1 MAYALTT
8 PYRNETYI
16 ADGNYSTPYARLA
29 GRRLTGGT
37 IDGPIPISITD
48 IHRGISLIIN
58 GTTVTENQT
67 PSQDDLA
74 AADYYY
80 LGGHEYTIDDDVAA
94 ILIAAGYSAYVT
106 LIV

>member
-1 MAYALTT
+1 MPYSLTT
-8 PYRNETYI
+8 PYRNETWI
-16 ADGNYSTPYARLA
+16 TDGTYSTPYARLA

-58 GTTVTENQT
+58 GSTVTENQT

-80 LGGHEYTIDDDVAA
+80 LGGHEYTIANDVAA
-94 ILIAAGYSAYVT
+94 ILIAAGYGAYVT

>member
-1 MAYALTT
+1 MPYALKT
-8 PYRNETYI
+8 PYRNETWI
-16 ADGNYSTPYARLA
+16 SDSSYSTPYARLA
-29 GRRLTGGT
+29 GRRLAGGT

-48 IHRGISLIIN
+48 IHRGISLLIN
-58 GTTVTENQT
+58 GSTVTENQT

-80 LGGHEYTIDDDVAA
+80 LGGHEYTIANDVAA
-94 ILIAAGYSAYVT
+94 ILIAAGYGAYVT

>member
-1 MAYALTT
+1 M
-8 PYRNETYI
+8 
-16 ADGNYSTPYARLA
+16 
-29 GRRLTGGT
+29 TGGT

-48 IHRGISLIIN
+48 IHRGISLLIN

-80 LGGHEYTIDDDVAA
+80 LGGHEYTIENNVAT
-94 ILIAAGYSAYVT
+94 ILINAGYGEFVT
-106 LIV
+106 PVV

>member
-1 MAYALTT
+1 MAYTLTT
-8 PYRNETYI
+8 PYRNETWI
-16 ADGNYSTPYARLA
+16 ADGTYASPYARLA

-37 IDGPIPISITD
+37 INGPIPISITD

-74 AADYYY
+74 AADYYF
-80 LGGHEYTIDDDVAA
+80 LGGHEYTIENSVAQ
-94 ILIAAGYSAYVT
+94 ILIDAGYGDYVT
-106 LIV
+106 PVV

>member
-1 MAYALTT
+1 MAYALKT
-8 PYRNETYI
+8 PYRNETWI
-16 ADGNYSTPYARLA
+16 ADYTYASPYARLA
-29 GRRLTGGT
+29 GRRLAGGT

-80 LGGHEYTIDDDVAA
+80 LGGHEYTIPNNVAQ
-94 ILIAAGYSAYVT
+94 ILINAGYGAYVT
-106 LIV
+106 LIP

>member
-1 MAYALTT
+1 MPYALTT

-16 ADGNYSTPYARLA
+16 ADGAYSSPYARLA
-29 GRRLTGGT
+29 GRRLAGGT
-37 IDGPIPISITD
+37 INGPIPISITD

-80 LGGHEYTIDDDVAA
+80 LGGHEYTIADNVAA
-94 ILIAAGYSAYVT
+94 ILIAAGYGAFVT
-106 LIV
+106 PVV